1 MAGQEATWDPQER
14 WQSLFPDQ
22 PPATLRN
29 SYQRLRLRYNES
41 HRAYHTFEH
50 IEACLKHLD
59 RHRDQL
65 QDARTVE
72 LALWYHD
79 VIYNTRA
86 GDNEAR
92 SAVFAVDELTR
103 LEEPVTTIER
113 VKRLIEVT
121 EHPSIP
127 QDDDEALLLDIDLAI
142 LGAPPEV
149 YQRYE
154 DQVRQEYR
162 WVPGPLYRRGR
173 KKVLMSFLDAPTIY
187 HSPSFQAQRE
197 AHARDNLMR
206 ASEQLIKR

>member
-22 PPATLRN
+22 PPAALQD
-29 SYQRLRLRYNES
+29 SYQRLRLRYDEP

-50 IEACLKHLD
+50 VKACLNHLD
-59 RHRDQL
+59 QHRDQL
-65 QDARTVE
+65 QDARAVE

-79 VIYNTRA
+79 VIYNPRA
-86 GDNEAR
+86 SDNEAR
-92 SAVFAVDELTR
+92 SADFAVDELTR
-103 LEEPVTTIER
+103 LGEPITTIER

-127 QDDDEALLLDIDLAI
+127 RDDDEALLLDIDLAI
-142 LGAPPEV
+142 LGAPANM

-173 KKVLMSFLDAPTIY
+173 KKVLAAFLAAPSIY
-187 HSPSFQAQRE
+187 HSPPFQTQRE
-197 AHARDNLMR
+197 AQARDNLIR
-206 ASEQLIKR
+206 AREQLTKR